1 MEYNNSQPQEEI
13 IDALERWNDPTND
26 GGIEYGE

>member
-1 MEYNNSQPQEEI
+1 MEFNNSQTQEEI

-26 GGIEYGE
+26 GEVN

>member
-1 MEYNNSQPQEEI
+1 MEYNNSQTQEQI
-13 IDALERWNDPTND
+13 IDDLERWNDPD

>member
-13 IDALERWNDPTND
+13 IDALERWNDPD